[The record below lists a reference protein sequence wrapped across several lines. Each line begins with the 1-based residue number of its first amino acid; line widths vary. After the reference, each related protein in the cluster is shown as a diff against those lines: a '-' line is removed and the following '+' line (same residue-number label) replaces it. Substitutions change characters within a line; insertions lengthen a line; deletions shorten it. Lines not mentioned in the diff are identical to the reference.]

1 MIQVT
6 QKALPVSSRD
16 EASEEY
22 ESTPVLMLDGNS
34 EVDAQV

>member
-6 QKALPVSSRD
+6 QKALLVSSRD

-22 ESTPVLMLDGNS
+22 ESAMVLVLDGNLKH
-34 EVDAQV
+34 VAHA